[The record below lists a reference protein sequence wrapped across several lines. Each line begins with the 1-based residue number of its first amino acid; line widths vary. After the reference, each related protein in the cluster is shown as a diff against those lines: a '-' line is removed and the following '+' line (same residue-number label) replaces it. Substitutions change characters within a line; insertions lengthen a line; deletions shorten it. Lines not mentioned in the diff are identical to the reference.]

1 MNYKTITLVAFVML
15 PGHAPAYAKNSATAP
30 AWLAKAKA
38 DCTERVVSEY
48 GVDAGRIKLG
58 KNRDDA
64 KGLLNITG
72 TVDKGTEGVKS
83 FMCKFNSDG
92 ALVDV
97 MSMTSD
103 GAL

>member
-1 MNYKTITLVAFVML
+1 MN
-15 PGHAPAYAKNSATAP
+15 N
-30 AWLAKAKA
+30 
-38 DCTERVVSEY
+38 

-64 KGLLNITG
+64 KGLLNIPG
-72 TVDKGTEGVKS
+72 KVDKGTEGVKS

>member
-1 MNYKTITLVAFVML
+1 MKTLTLVSTALVLIVF
-15 PGHAPAYAKNSATAP
+15 PAQAKKPAAAPS
-30 AWLAKAKA
+30 WLVKAKA
-38 DCTERVVSEY
+38 DCTERVVSDY

-64 KGLLNITG
+64 KGILNIPG
-72 TVDKGTEGVKS
+72 KVDKGTEGIKD

-92 ALVDV
+92 ALIDV

>member
-1 MNYKTITLVAFVML
+1 MILATT
-15 PGHAPAYAKNSATAP
+15 PALAKKLAANP

-72 TVDKGTEGVKS
+72 KVDKGTEGVKS
-83 FMCKFNSDG
+83 FMCKFNVDG
-92 ALVDV
+92 ALIDV

-103 GAL
+103 GKL